1 MIKFLMTDF
10 PNEIVFNELTRT
22 AVEAASQI
30 GCEVGQIAKSI
41 IFKAADESPVLV
53 IASGVN
59 RVDEKIIEKE
69 MGQKVGKADA
79 DFVREKT
86 GMVIGGVAPWGHKE
100 KIKTFIDIDLGKYEK
115 IWASSGKNNAV
126 FETNLKMLQK
136 NTDGKI
142 LKVV

>member
-41 IFKAADESPVLV
+41 IFKTADESPVLV

-59 RVDEKIIEKE
+59 RVDEIIIEKE

-126 FETNLKMLQK
+126 FETNLKQLEEK
-136 NTDGKI
+136 TEGII
-142 LKVV
+142 LKIY